1 MNVTLMHICVDRRSS
16 PKTWVTL
23 VRNVMAVMEFI
34 YISLR
39 KRAIKAPKQNLN
51 IKPRPITTLCDSI
64 RGMFRINGQYPA

>member
-1 MNVTLMHICVDRRSS
+1 MNVTLMYICVDRRSS
-16 PKTWVTL
+16 PQIRVTL

-39 KRAIKAPKQNLN
+39 KRAIEAPRQNLN

-64 RGMFRINGQYPA
+64 RGMFRIDGQYPA